1 MKDSVIK
8 SAYEAA
14 KEQYAALGIDT
25 EKVLKQMED
34 ISLSLHCWQTD
45 DVLGF
50 ENPEG
55 GLSGGIAAT
64 GNYPG
69 RARTIEEVKTD
80 LAKVTSLLPGKHRI
94 NLHAI
99 YGDFGGKF
107 VDRNQ
112 IEPKHFQSWV
122 DWAKELGLKLDF
134 NCTLFSHAKAADG
147 FTLSSKDKA
156 IRDFWIEHVIRCRI
170 ISDYMGKELDSTSIH
185 NIWAP
190 DGSKDITVERYDY
203 RKNLRDSLDVILEKD
218 YPHMKDCIE
227 CKLFG
232 LGSEAYVVGSHEFY
246 MGYGISRKKMITLDM
261 GHFHPTES
269 VSDKISSLL
278 LFSDELMFHV
288 SRGVRWDSDHAVI
301 FNDDLMS
308 FAQEIVRMDA
318 LNRVHIGLD
327 FFDASINRI
336 GAYMIGARSTQKAFL
351 YAMLEPLAQQ
361 RKYEDTG
368 RYYERLALLEESKML
383 PWNAVWNY
391 YCLVN
396 NVPTG
401 LDCMDEV
408 EKYEKDVLSKR
419 N

>member
-1 MKDSVIK
+1 MKESAIK
-8 SAYEAA
+8 AAYEAA
-14 KEQYAALGIDT
+14 KEQYAALGVNT
-25 EKVLKQMED
+25 EKVLKQLET

-69 RARTIEEVKTD
+69 RARTIAEVQAD
-80 LAKVTSLLPGKHRI
+80 LEKAVSLLPGKHRV

-107 VDRNQ
+107 VDRDK
-112 IEPKHFQSWV
+112 ISPEHFKNWV
-122 DWAKELGLKLDF
+122 DWAKSKGLKLDF
-134 NCTLFSHAKAADG
+134 NCTLFSHPKAADG
-147 FTLSSKDKA
+147 FTLSHKDKA
-156 IRDFWIEHVIRCRI
+156 IRDFWIEHVNRCRE
-170 ISDYMGKELDSTSIH
+170 ISEYMGKQLGSDCIH

-190 DGSKDITVERYDY
+190 DGSKDITVDRYAY
-203 RKNLRDSLDVILEKD
+203 RKNLSDSLDKIFEKSFTD
-218 YPHMKDCIE
+218 MKDCIE

-232 LGSEAYVVGSHEFY
+232 LGSESYVVGSHEFY
-246 MGYGISRKKMITLDM
+246 MGYGVSRNKMITLDM

-288 SRGVRWDSDHAVI
+288 SRGVRWDSDHVVI
-301 FNDDLMS
+301 VNDDLLN

-318 LNRVHIGLD
+318 LSRVHIGLD
-327 FFDASINRI
+327 YFDASINRI
-336 GAYMIGARSTQKAFL
+336 GAYVIGVRSTQKAFL
-351 YAMLEPLAQQ
+351 CALLEPLKKL
-361 RKYEDTG
+361 REYEDSG
-368 RYYERLALLEESKML
+368 HWFERLALLEECKTL
-383 PWNAVWNY
+383 PWTAVWNY
-391 YCLVN
+391 FCLTN

-401 LDCMDEV
+401 LECIEDIAG
-408 EKYEKDVLSKR
+408 YEKDVLSKR
-419 N
+419 

>member
-1 MKDSVIK
+1 MKESLIK

-14 KEQYAALGIDT
+14 KEQYAELGVNT
-25 EKVLKQMED
+25 EEVLKKMES

-50 ENPEG
+50 ENPDG
-55 GLSGGIAAT
+55 GLSGGIATT

-69 RARTIEEVKTD
+69 RARTIKEAQDD
-80 LAKVTSLLPGKHRI
+80 LVKVTSLLPGKHRV

-99 YGDFGGKF
+99 YGDFGGKL
-107 VDRNQ
+107 VDRDQ
-112 IEPKHFQSWV
+112 IEPKHFQNWV
-122 DWAKELGLKLDF
+122 DWAKANGLKLDF
-134 NCTLFSHAKAADG
+134 NCTLFSHPKAADG

-156 IRDFWIEHVIRCRI
+156 IRDFWIEHVKRCRI
-170 ISDYMGKELDSTSIH
+170 ISDYMGKELGSTSIH

-203 RKNLRDSLDVILEKD
+203 RKILCESLDAILKTD
-218 YPHMKDCIE
+218 YAHMKDCIE

-246 MGYGISRKKMITLDM
+246 MGYGISRNKMITLDM

-288 SRGVRWDSDHAVI
+288 SRGIRWDSDHAVI
-301 FNDDLMS
+301 FDDALMS

-318 LNRVHIGLD
+318 VNKVHIGLD

-336 GAYMIGARSTQKAFL
+336 GAYVIGSRSTQKAFMF
-351 YAMLEPLAQQ
+351 AMLEPLAQL
-361 RKYEDTG
+361 RKYEDSG
-368 RYYERLALLEESKML
+368 RYFERLALLEESKML

-391 YCLVN
+391 FCMTN
-396 NVPTG
+396 NVPSG
-401 LDCMDEV
+401 LECIKDI
-408 EKYEKDVLSKR
+408 EKYEADVLSKR
-419 N
+419 